1 MGRGNGNGLVKSY
14 TVLASADG
22 VEWDQVLASGGL
34 DVSLVNEQAIM
45 FSKPTDE
52 PFLMFRIDA
61 SKSIDGRS
69 LASIGKLDLIIAV
82 SREIRHDLVSVKAST
97 EEELI
102 SVVRFSHRALG
113 VQVSEKE
120 LDSYLIPAL
129 NDFEKNGNF
138 VRATKIGLK
147 AILCS
152 PRFYDGPD
160 ARLSN
165 L

>member
-45 FSKPTDE
+45 FSEPTDE

-102 SVVRFSHRALG
+102 SVVKRFSHRALG

-129 NDFEKNGNF
+129 NDFEKMATLSGLQKLVSKRFF
-138 VRATKIGLK
+138 VHHVL
-147 AILCS
+147 
-152 PRFYDGPD
+152 
-160 ARLSN
+160 
-165 L
+165 

>member
-1 MGRGNGNGLVKSY
+1 
-14 TVLASADG
+14 
-22 VEWDQVLASGGL
+22 
-34 DVSLVNEQAIM
+34 M
-45 FSKPTDE
+45 FSEPTDE

-69 LASIGKLDLIIAV
+69 LASIGKLDLIIAG

-97 EEELI
+97 AEELI
-102 SVVRFSHRALG
+102 SVVKRFAHRALG

-152 PRFYDGPD
+152 PRFMMVPTQDYPTYEDTANLLARVFWLSIPD
-160 ARLSN
+160 MTLAEVNATRMTRDCCRTQRVTDS
-165 L
+165 